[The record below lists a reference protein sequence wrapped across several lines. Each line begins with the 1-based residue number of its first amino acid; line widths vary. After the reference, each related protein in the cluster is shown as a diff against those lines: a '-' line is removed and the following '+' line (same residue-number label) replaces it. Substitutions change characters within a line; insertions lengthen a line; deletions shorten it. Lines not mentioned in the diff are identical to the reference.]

1 MRFLILIFLL
11 AFINPNDG
19 HAQDKRRRLEKEKS
33 QLRKDI
39 KYKSKLLKETAKSKS
54 SSLNEL
60 YLLRKKIANRE
71 AMIRNIHNEIGLL
84 EEESEI
90 VLDSIGFLEDKLLLL
105 KEEYAQMIYYAY
117 LNRSAYDRLMFVFA
131 AEDFNQAYRRLRY
144 LQQYSAFRIQQGA
157 AIRSTS
163 DSLNLKKSRLEVKKK
178 EQEDLIVNLNSER
191 KLLDGERGNQQKVFN
206 ALTSKEKDLKQEIRK
221 KEDESR
227 KLARAIRRIIE
238 EEMRKQKEKEGG
250 SAYQLTPEAKALS
263 TKFESNRGK
272 LPWPLQKGVITEE
285 YGEHWHPILK
295 QVKVKNNGI
304 NISTEAGEQARTIFD
319 GEVTGVIVLPGSG
332 KAIMVRHGQY
342 LSVYSNLKEVFVQ
355 KGDKVETKEPIGSLL
370 SDPTKG
376 KTEIHFEVWKGQE
389 TMNPTSWLYNAN

>member
-1 MRFLILIFLL
+1 MRILIAILFIAFLS
-11 AFINPNDG
+11 PNQSFG
-19 HAQDKRRRLEKEKS
+19 QDKRRRLEKEKS

-39 KYKSKLLKETAKSKS
+39 QYKNKLLKETAKSKS

-71 AMIRNIHNEIGLL
+71 AMIHNIRNEIGLL
-84 EEESEI
+84 EEESEM
-90 VLDSIGFLEDKLLLL
+90 VSDSIKFLEDKLVIL

-131 AEDFNQAYRRLRY
+131 ADDFNQAYKRLRY

-157 AIRSTS
+157 TIRNTS
-163 DSLNLKKSRLEVKKK
+163 DSLSSKKLQLEAKKK
-178 EQEDLIVNLNSER
+178 EQEDLIVNLNSE
-191 KLLDGERGNQQKVFN
+191 KQLLDGERGNQQKVFN
-206 ALTSKEKDLKQEIRK
+206 ALTSKEKELKNEISK

-227 KLARAIRRIIE
+227 KLQRAIRRIIE

-250 SAYQLTPEAKALS
+250 KGYQLTPEAKALS
-263 TKFESNRGK
+263 SKFESNRGK

-295 QVKVKNNGI
+295 QVKVNNNGI
-304 NISTEAGEQARTIFD
+304 NISTETGEQARAVFD

-332 KAIMVRHGQY
+332 K
-342 LSVYSNLKEVFVQ
+342 SNYGSSWRILERIL
-355 KGDKVETKEPIGSLL
+355 EPQGGLRS
-370 SDPTKG
+370 
-376 KTEIHFEVWKGQE
+376 ERR
-389 TMNPTSWLYNAN
+389 

>member
-1 MRFLILIFLL
+1 MRIFIAILFIAFLV
-11 AFINPNDG
+11 PNQSLG
-19 HAQDKRRRLEKEKS
+19 QDKRRRLEKEKS

-39 KYKSKLLKETAKSKS
+39 QYKNKLLKETAKSKS

-71 AMIRNIHNEIGLL
+71 AMIHNIRNEIGLL
-84 EEESEI
+84 EEESEM
-90 VLDSIGFLEDKLLLL
+90 VSDSIKFLEDKLVIL

-131 AEDFNQAYRRLRY
+131 AEDFNQAYKRLRY

-157 AIRSTS
+157 AIRNTS
-163 DSLNLKKSRLEVKKK
+163 DSLNSKKLQLEAKKK
-178 EQEDLIVNLNSER
+178 EQENLIVNLNSEK

-206 ALTSKEKDLKQEIRK
+206 ALTSKEKELKAEISK

-227 KLARAIRRIIE
+227 KLQRAIRRIIE

-250 SAYQLTPEAKALS
+250 KGYQLTPEAKALS
-263 TKFESNRGK
+263 SKFESNRGK

-304 NISTEAGEQARTIFD
+304 NISTETGEQARAVFD

-332 KAIMVRHGQY
+332 KAIMVRHGEY

-370 SDPTKG
+370 TDPSKG

-389 TMNPTSWLYNAN
+389 TMNPTTWLYRAN